1 MIDLKKISLSLIFTL
16 SGYCAYG
23 TDGIMDRS
31 YALGQQPYEQLPI
44 CKAAIAQADGKIVV
58 AGYSE
63 INGKKIFTVAR
74 LLQNGLLD
82 QSFGKNG
89 ISQTL
94 FTNGETASSAQ
105 AVMIDSKGKIVAAG
119 FTNGIGNMC
128 HACLARYNQ
137 DGSLDRSFFGGRG
150 VFKGTVITT
159 FGSIEGMSHING
171 LVETKDQKIV
181 AVGAMYQNKAACF
194 VVAKYNPTGSL
205 DTSFNARAN
214 GSVRGF
220 VCTQFD
226 NSTNDEAFAVTIDPY
241 EKILVV
247 GSSYA
252 SGVKTFALARYHQDG
267 SLDNSFFGGNT
278 KMHGTVITNFM
289 CGETEG
295 AARAVCVQ
303 ADGKILA
310 GGYTNAFSGGQ
321 NNTHFALVRYNAQ
334 GVLDLGFGAD
344 NTSAIPGTIVT
355 NFGSENACSGIN
367 ALLIQPDG
375 KIVAGGW
382 AEYNKEKY
390 FALARYENNGSCDYS
405 FNGGGAPSGKVLSRS
420 STHNNDEIYGLALV
434 SPGDIIAV
442 GRSKG
447 KSVSYGAVSRYLCDV
462 DLDYPQIMMP
472 CNNDVI
478 VNGSKVKIKGTCQN
492 ASRVQVYLDDNLIDT
507 ICAKGCNRW
516 EYNLPPLTSGE
527 HCLQV
532 VERYTSGN
540 VILQSNK
547 IKVVIDQHPKATNQS
562 IECHGMRS
570 TQGSLCARGA
580 SGAYSFRI
588 TKETNCKVTLTDS
601 SYSVEATIACGDASF
616 EFEARDKETDCCSS
630 GLVSIT
636 VREIPLAGSV
646 SLDMPQ
652 NQVLTGNLEAF
663 IMGGQKPY
671 SFEQVSDCMNGV
683 CEVKPEG
690 MFSFTPVPEFL
701 GTTSFQFLATDAYNV
716 PSESGRVSV
725 IVHPLPYAKECTVHG
740 YSDTAISGHVS
751 QHAVDGRKP
760 YAFEAA
766 AVQNHCSVTMEKDG
780 SFICIPE
787 TDYVGDAS
795 FEYTI
800 VDARGY
806 ASKPCQVTICLH
818 EKLQIC
824 PPLIKC
830 VKNATIKKDLSDFIS
845 RGVRPYQ
852 FSLEKQSDDGC
863 VTLEKN
869 GKFEFAPREGFVGTT
884 QCTVKVTDDKVH
896 EGIEQ
901 LATIVISVQEM
912 ADFDTV
918 TIDLY
923 EGAISADLGKATGK
937 LQGCKFSLIH
947 APERLKVGL
956 NKNGKCSFICEPENR
971 NQIEFMYQTTDESG
985 VVSEMKRAL
994 IVFHKYPVANSL
1006 EREVQNDQAIL
1017 GNLKELV
1024 TEGIAPFTYKIVSAS
1039 NGKVVCQKDGSYT
1052 FRPRFDLGNR
1062 AEFNYVVTDAHN
1074 TTSNIG
1080 KVQFHLPQAPVIE
1093 KETLLPEINT
1103 ELIAL
1108 DAEVAQV
1115 EMRVD
1120 LAVVSTA
1127 ENIQAPDQLQKIC
1140 RFIRSI

>member
-63 INGKKIFTVAR
+63 MNGKKIFTVAR
-74 LLQNGLLD
+74 LLQSGLLD

-89 ISQTL
+89 ISQTV

-137 DGSLDRSFFGGRG
+137 DGSLDKSFFGGRG

-159 FGSIEGMSHING
+159 FGSIEGMSQING
-171 LVETKDQKIV
+171 LSETKDQKIV
-181 AVGAMYQNKAACF
+181 AVGARYQDKAVCF

-205 DTSFNARAN
+205 DASFNAKAS
-214 GSVRGF
+214 GSVSGY

-226 NSTNDEAFAVTIDPY
+226 KSTHDEAFAVTLDPY
-241 EKILVV
+241 EKILVA

-303 ADGKILA
+303 ADGKIIV

-321 NNTHFALVRYNAQ
+321 NTTHFALARYSAQ
-334 GVLDLGFGAD
+334 GVLDKTFGAD
-344 NTSAIPGTIVT
+344 NPDAIPGTRVT
-355 NFGSENACSGIN
+355 NFGTENACSAIN

-390 FALARYENNGSCDYS
+390 FALARYENNGSCDYT

-420 STHNNDEIYGLALV
+420 STYNNDEIYGLTLV
-434 SPGDIIAV
+434 CPGDIIAV

-447 KSVSYGAVSRYLCDV
+447 KAVSYGAVSRYLCDI
-462 DLDYPQIMMP
+462 DLDSPHIMMP
-472 CNNDVI
+472 SNNDVI
-478 VNGSKVKIKGTCQN
+478 VNGSKVKIKGTGQDS
-492 ASRVQVYLDDNLIDT
+492 SRVQVYLDDNLLDT
-507 ICAKGCNRW
+507 ICAKGSMQW

-527 HCLQV
+527 HFLQV
-532 VERYTSGN
+532 VERYSSGN

-547 IKVVIDQHPKATNQS
+547 IKVVIDQHPKVTNQS
-562 IECHGMRS
+562 IECHGMRN
-570 TQGSLCARGA
+570 TQGTLCARGA
-580 SGAYSFRI
+580 SGAYNFRI

-601 SYSVEATIACGDASF
+601 SYCVKATIACGDASF
-616 EFEARDKETDCCSS
+616 EFEARDKETGCCSS
-630 GLVSIT
+630 GLVSIA

-652 NQVLTGNLEAF
+652 NQVLSAHLEAF
-663 IMGGQKPY
+663 TMGGQKPY
-671 SFEQVSDCMNGV
+671 SFEQVSECLDGV
-683 CEVKPEG
+683 CQIKPEG
-690 MFSFTPVPEFL
+690 IFSFAPEPEFL
-701 GTTSFQFLATDAYNV
+701 GATSFDFVATDSYNV
-716 PSESGRVSV
+716 PSEAGRVS
-725 IVHPLPYAKECTVHG
+725 IMVHPLPYAKECILHG
-740 YSDTAISGHVS
+740 YSGDAFSG
-751 QHAVDGRKP
+751 QIAQQAVDGRKP
-760 YAFEAA
+760 YAFAVTS
-766 AVQNHCSVTMEKDG
+766 VQNHCSVTMEKDG

-787 TDYVGDAS
+787 ADYVGDAS

-806 ASKPCQVTICLH
+806 VSKPCHVTICLH
-818 EKLQIC
+818 EKLHIA
-824 PPLIKC
+824 PVLIKS
-830 VKNATIKKDLSDFIS
+830 VKNKTIKKNLTEFIS
-845 RGVRPYQ
+845 RGVLPYR
-852 FSLEKQSDDGC
+852 F
-863 VTLEKN
+863 TLEKSTDDGIVTLDEN
-869 GKFEFAPREGFVGTT
+869 GEFEFVPRPGFVGITE
-884 QCTVKVTDDKVH
+884 CTVKVTDGNFYP
-896 EGIEQ
+896 GIEQ
-901 LATIVISVQEM
+901 RATIVISVQEM

-923 EGAISADLGKATGK
+923 ENEKIADLSKATGK
-937 LQGCKFSLIH
+937 LQGCTFSLIY
-947 APERLKVGL
+947 APQGL
-956 NKNGKCSFICEPENR
+956 HVALSKNGQFSLSVDQEYR
-971 NQIEFMYQTTDESG
+971 NQIEFMYQIIDETGAASD
-985 VVSEMKRAL
+985 MKRAL
-994 IVFHKYPVANSL
+994 VVLHKLPVANSL
-1006 EREVQNDQAIL
+1006 QREVQIDQAIL
-1017 GNLKELV
+1017 GNLKDYIS
-1024 TEGIAPFTYKIVSAS
+1024 EGIAPFTYRIISAK
-1039 NGKVVCQKDGSYT
+1039 NGKIECSQDGE
-1052 FRPRFDLGNR
+1052 FKFKPRFDISQS
-1062 AEFNYVVTDAHN
+1062 AEFSFVVTDSKNNISN
-1074 TTSNIG
+1074 TATLE
-1080 KVQFHLPQAPVIE
+1080 FHLSTNQTDAQID
-1093 KETLLPEINT
+1093 
-1103 ELIAL
+1103 IAQE
-1108 DAEVAQV
+1108 DRKNA
-1115 EMRVD
+1115 M
-1120 LAVVSTA
+1120 
-1127 ENIQAPDQLQKIC
+1127 DQMILKKILCSLQK
-1140 RFIRSI
+1140 